1 MKFQQVLEYK
11 TQIQIS
17 QYKTSNQIYPQQ
29 PPKIQIK
36 KKKKNLKT
44 HQTRERKNPSDQRE
58 RIWGP
63 KIQIKKKKKPKTH

>member
-11 TQIQIS
+11 THIQIS

-36 KKKKNLKT
+36 KKKKKKT
-44 HQTRERKNPSDQRE
+44 HQTRERKNPLD
-58 RIWGP
+58 
-63 KIQIKKKKKPKTH
+63 